1 MADKKKTKE
10 PQMHKPA
17 PGTQTRNT
25 PADNAAVQK
34 YIEKHGESP
43 DPQTDKNWEY
53 VEVNKDK
60 KMGGGVGKTEWQVRP
75 AKPKKPKAK

>member
-1 MADKKKTKE
+1 MAGKKKQKE
-10 PQMHKPA
+10 PQMYKPA
-17 PGTQTRNT
+17 SGIQKRNT
-25 PADNAAVQK
+25 PEDDAAVQK
-34 YIEKHGESP
+34 YVDKYGERP

-75 AKPKKPKAK
+75 KKPKAK